1 MNEIGKYSKGKF
13 DRDLPP
19 SREVSNVEEVSWLV
33 SHLHLHTGASVAKR
47 ALARRGNFQLIE
59 RTSSMRFIL

>member
-19 SREVSNVEEVSWLV
+19 SCEVSNVEEVSWLV

-47 ALARRGNFQLIE
+47 ALARRGNF
-59 RTSSMRFIL
+59 